1 MRPEAARIA
10 EQALL
15 VRAAEQEARRQA
27 ARQRGDTDAERAAEN
42 ELRELWKAH
51 ADLEGAAA

>member
-1 MRPEAARIA
+1 MRPEAERLR

-27 ARQRGDTDAERAAEN
+27 ARQRGDTDTERAAEN
-42 ELRELWKAH
+42 ELRELWRAH
-51 ADLEGAAA
+51 ADLEGIA

>member
-1 MRPEAARIA
+1 MRPEAERLR

-27 ARQRGDTDAERAAEN
+27 ARMRGDTAAERAAEN
-42 ELRELWKAH
+42 ELRELWRAH
-51 ADLEGAAA
+51 ADLERVA